1 MSRALAAP
9 RTCPCDVPMPAMLR
23 RPQPWGRG
31 VLAGRLSCCRDGLV
45 NRPQASAWPDRRTL
59 CREQVPLAP
68 GEVDRSTSHSPRAR
82 CPQVPTSGLGVAPAL
97 CQPAAPMSSENLWQV
112 LFSFVGL
119 TVSTSW
125 FWGAGGA
132 VFFDP
137 FSALSLLSL
146 DFSIPPNCCRQ
157 AQGCRSMVFYQD
169 SQPFWD
175 IS

>member
-1 MSRALAAP
+1 M
-9 RTCPCDVPMPAMLR
+9 
-23 RPQPWGRG
+23 
-31 VLAGRLSCCRDGLV
+31 